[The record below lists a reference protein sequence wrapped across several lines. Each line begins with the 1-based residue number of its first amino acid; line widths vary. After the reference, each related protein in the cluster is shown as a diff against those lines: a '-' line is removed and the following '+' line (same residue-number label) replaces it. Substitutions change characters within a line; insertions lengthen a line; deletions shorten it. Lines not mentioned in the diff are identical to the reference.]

1 MVFLH
6 LNPEVLLLSST
17 VKVWQF
23 EPVEL
28 LYKLST
34 YLNYVYISRLRFESC
49 VSSWEGKERDSSCTL
64 RFPAFE
70 NTVINYLL
78 TWEDL
83 WHQLGNWTRF
93 QFFV

>member
-6 LNPEVLLLSST
+6 LNQEVLLLSTT
-17 VKVWQF
+17 VEVWQF

-83 WHQLGNWTRF
+83 WH
-93 QFFV
+93 

>member
-78 TWEDL
+78 T
-83 WHQLGNWTRF
+83 
-93 QFFV
+93 